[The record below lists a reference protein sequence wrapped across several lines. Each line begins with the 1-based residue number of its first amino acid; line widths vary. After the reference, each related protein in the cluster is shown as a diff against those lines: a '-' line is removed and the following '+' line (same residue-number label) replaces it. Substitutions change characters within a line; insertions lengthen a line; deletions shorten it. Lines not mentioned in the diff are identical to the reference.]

1 MSKRPMILL
10 EFNELCPSLLDKWMG
25 EGKLPNFRRFYQASD
40 VFVSEA
46 DSDAPALEPWIQWYS
61 LHTGLAYSEHQVF
74 NLTDGPEAGFPD
86 IWGMLREG
94 GYKTFN
100 CSSMNAKNDGAAN
113 AVFLPDPWCTT
124 ERATPDELNVYYEFV
139 RGQVQ
144 EYTNPD
150 QDSGLAR
157 AARFVKF
164 MATHGLS
171 FQTISAI
178 ISQVAKEKTGNGRIG
193 WKRATI
199 LDRLQTDVFMHS
211 FDKYQ
216 PDFSTFFLNST
227 AHYQHSY
234 WRYMDPAAFVDKPSA
249 EDLET
254 YKDAILYGYQ
264 CMDQVLARFIA
275 LADKKNVTLVLASAL
290 SQQPFLEDEGEGGR
304 RYYRPK
310 NMEKLLETFGI
321 EAKKVQP
328 VMTHQYSM
336 QFEDDPK
343 IEHAVEILKSVTY
356 KGERCFEVRTDG
368 DRLYF
373 GCKIYRRAEPG
384 AQLNYVQS
392 GETKS
397 VALED
402 LFYLMDIVKSGC
414 HHPDGI
420 LWIRTGAGKVHDQRV
435 SILDVLPTI
444 LDYFDVPRPMA
455 GDKRPLGRS
464 IIEAWKKGPA
474 PVPAENEP
482 KLAAAS

>member
-25 EGKLPNFRRFYQASD
+25 EGKLPNFKKFYQASD

-46 DSDAPALEPWIQWYS
+46 DCDAPALEPWVQWYS
-61 LHTGLAYSEHQVF
+61 LHSGLPFSDHQVF
-74 NLTDGPEAGFPD
+74 NLTDGPKAGFPD
-86 IWGMLREG
+86 IWGMLRDG

-100 CSSMNAKNDGAAN
+100 CSSMNAKNDDHPKAT
-113 AVFLPDPWCTT
+113 FLPDPWCTT

-139 RGQVQ
+139 RSQVQ

-150 QDSGLAR
+150 RESGLVR
-157 AARFVKF
+157 AARFVSF

-171 FQTISAI
+171 LQTMNAI
-178 ISQVAKEKTGNGRIG
+178 ISQVAKEKIGSARIG

-199 LDRLQTDVFMHS
+199 LDRLQTDLFVHS
-211 FDKYQ
+211 FNKYQ

-227 AHYQHSY
+227 AHYQHTY
-234 WRYMDPAAFVDKPSA
+234 WRYMDPAAFIDQPDD
-249 EDLET
+249 EDLKT

-275 LADKKNVTLVLASAL
+275 LADKKNVVLVLASAL

-310 NMEKLLETFGI
+310 NMDKLLKTFGI
-321 EAKKVQP
+321 EANKVQP

-336 QFEDDPK
+336 QFDNDPK
-343 IEHAVEILKSVTY
+343 IERAVEILESVTY
-356 KGERCFEVRTDG
+356 NGERAFEVRTDG

-373 GCKIYRRAEPG
+373 GCIIYRRAQPG
-384 AQLNYVQS
+384 AMLDYTENGQS
-392 GETKS
+392 KS
-397 VALED
+397 IALDD

-420 LWIRTGAGKVHDQRV
+420 LWFRTGNGQVHDERV
-435 SILDVLPTI
+435 SILDALPTI
-444 LDYFDVPRPMA
+444 LDYFDVDRPMA
-455 GDKRPLGRS
+455 GEHRPLGRS
-464 IIEAWKKGPA
+464 IIEAWKKGPD
-474 PVPAENEP
+474 PIIPENQP
-482 KLAAAS
+482 KIASAG